1 MKNNSK
7 HFYYNSERNN
17 FEQQPKRKISTTSDN
32 GLIGPKSGT
41 TTPKNVYGK
50 LSSSSTSSIT
60 SCTLSVLNGNETN
73 SYMANQFNNYNA
85 QMNGM
90 QMTVNP
96 FEETNRFRLEQSV
109 LSPNLFHVANTSTPE
124 VLKF

>member
-7 HFYYNSERNN
+7 HFYFNSERNN
-17 FEQQPKRKISTTSDN
+17 FEQQPKRKISTASEN

-41 TTPKNVYGK
+41 TTPKHVYGK

-73 SYMANQFNNYNA
+73 SYMANQLNNYNA

-124 VLKF
+124 V